1 MGQVVKMNADL
12 QKKKSKNEIDR
23 SSEKRSPLLDC
34 NKNPK
39 LSSKNTNL
47 PSSFSSYSFVEASKS
62 SPRFLLSS
70 SNSSSAASSQKWPAS
85 FLRAKSANP
94 KSGCSKENIFPR
106 PTSQKPKK
114 SAPSTS
120 QRQSG
125 RKTISRASKKPMLP
139 ADLVS
144 SGKNSRSGS
153 RKIAAKNED
162 SKTSWEIEN
171 GSGKHPNHLTPVG
184 KLFSGSGLDCANSG
198 GDLVHE
204 SSKNAVKTPPI
215 EPSVSPEIPCGLSSA
230 KADSA
235 TTPCYGAGH
244 VLSGVADKRKCRP
257 RGVLTVG
264 PALDLLSSKS
274 GKSNENNK
282 KSRTS
287 FAPLP
292 VEASMCWMSS
302 PSGEGDGDV
311 IGSKTKSGSEITQ
324 FCGLMGCLTLG
335 GQFSLISSPQTVP
348 SCKDAHLHLSRKC
361 SCSFSMDN
369 SPNSTSTLSCG
380 NVIQTPNS
388 DSSSGRHFGSSL
400 FNMGEEHNL
409 GRFEYEAFGKSSFSP
424 QDQIEISNSTTTFSF
439 VSNTPTHKKLEDTSA
454 SWHSD
459 SSSGSE
465 SESTMRVSWK
475 DVLDGL
481 DSCRC
486 PSDEENNNVVCPNDQ
501 AKLNQ
506 SFEGSDYEYNDH
518 VMKKVLKYPKFLEQE
533 PFFVYKNGKENVL
546 PQRRPGSS
554 CAESIITDG
563 GGLVS
568 STDSDWNLCCNDQI
582 FRP

>member
-1 MGQVVKMNADL
+1 MGQVGKMNADL
-12 QKKKSKNEIDR
+12 QKKKKSKNEIDR

-39 LSSKNTNL
+39 FSSKNTNL
-47 PSSFSSYSFVEASKS
+47 PSSFSSHSSVEASKF

-70 SNSSSAASSQKWPAS
+70 SNSSSASSSQKRPAS
-85 FLRAKSANP
+85 FLREKSANP

-106 PTSQKPKK
+106 PTSQTPKK
-114 SAPSTS
+114 SAPSTT

-139 ADLVS
+139 ADLVI

-153 RKIAAKNED
+153 QKIAAKNED
-162 SKTSWEIEN
+162 SKTSWEIGN
-171 GSGKHPNHLTPVG
+171 GSGKHPNHLIPVG
-184 KLFSGSGLDCANSG
+184 KLFSGPGLDCANSG

-215 EPSVSPEIPCGLSSA
+215 EPSVSPEIPYGLSSA
-230 KADSA
+230 RPDSA

-282 KSRTS
+282 KSRSS
-287 FAPLP
+287 FVPLP

-302 PSGEGDGDV
+302 PSGEGDRDV
-311 IGSKTKSGSEITQ
+311 ITNKTKSSSEITQ
-324 FCGLMGCLTLG
+324 FCGLMGCLHLD
-335 GQFSLISSPQTVP
+335 GQFSLTSPHTMP
-348 SCKDAHLHLSRKC
+348 SCKDALLHLSTKC
-361 SCSFSMDN
+361 SCSFSIDN

-388 DSSSGRHFGSSL
+388 DSSSGRHFGTSL

-409 GRFEYEAFGKSSFSP
+409 GRLQYEAFGKSSFSLHE
-424 QDQIEISNSTTTFSF
+424 QIEVSNSTTTFSF
-439 VSNTPTHKKLEDTSA
+439 VGITPTHKKLEDTSA

-459 SSSGSE
+459 SSSGNE

-481 DSCRC
+481 D
-486 PSDEENNNVVCPNDQ
+486 EENHNVVCTNDQ
-501 AKLNQ
+501 TKPNQ

-518 VMKKVLKYPKFLEQE
+518 VMKKMLKDPKFLEQE
-533 PFFVYKNGKENVL
+533 PFFVYKNGKENVSIL
-546 PQRRPGSS
+546 PQRRPVSS

-568 STDSDWNLCCNDQI
+568 SADSDWNLCCNDQI